1 MSIRFNTLK
10 CVGCLKCTDVCPGSL
25 IKVDKTTNKPYIK
38 YPDNCWGC
46 TSCLK
51 ECRFDSIEFF
61 LGADIGGNG
70 SYMTVKQDENFI
82 RWKITNPYGEVKNID
97 INRNESNKY

>member
-1 MSIRFNTLK
+1 MSIRFNLSK
-10 CVGCLKCTDVCPGSL
+10 CVGCLKCTKVCPGSL
-25 IKVDKTTNKPYIK
+25 IKIDFNTHKPYIK
-38 YPDNCWGC
+38 YSDNCWGC

-51 ECRFDSIEFF
+51 ECQFEAIEFF

-70 SYMTVKQDENFI
+70 SYMTTKQDGEYI
-82 RWKITNPYGEVKNID
+82 HWKITNSYGTVKNID